1 LSLGQQGHAVSPRA
15 YDYFELSVINACS
28 FVLVLLGA
36 LESSQGPA
44 ANPNETPINSPQS
57 TVSPG
62 TSTITRAP
70 QVVLPSR
77 VATVVVRDNEKTKP
91 GTVKGIAGISPGD
104 LLTDEKLS
112 DARRRL
118 HASGLFQV
126 VEITPRALPNG
137 ETEVEILVKDKISW
151 VIAPMF
157 SFSSSNVGGGI
168 LYAENNLF
176 GENKK
181 FIASG
186 QYTSAE
192 SGVYLGFLNSNIFN
206 WYPLSM
212 TLETLYKLDRIDE
225 DQPLASAKNPFLER
239 RTKVQSFGGGI
250 GFIVNWFDVIKTAA
264 RYRYLRVSEVSSES
278 PLGFEPAFD
287 GPQRADANLR
297 LSISYDTL
305 REIGPIQDG
314 TVVELGYESSSS
326 LWGSSYRYR
335 EIGAT
340 FRYGWRLFEN
350 QNLRFRA
357 SSHFGFDY
365 PFHAE
370 LVAGG
375 NNLRGYLYREFRG
388 DTRFAGS
395 AEYHFPIFKVEPV
408 AIRGVA
414 FYDAAMIYFRDIPAN
429 LTRVDYT
436 GRVIR
441 RYLPDEVAGPSLK
454 NFGNGAGVGLRFYL
468 SNIVLPLLGIDY
480 GVGINSGAGRVYLVI
495 GVGT

>member
-1 LSLGQQGHAVSPRA
+1 
-15 YDYFELSVINACS
+15 VINVCS

-36 LESSQGPA
+36 LESSEGPA
-44 ANPNETPINSPQS
+44 ANPNESPINSPQP

-62 TSTITRAP
+62 TATITRGP

-77 VATVVVRDNEKTKP
+77 VDTVVVRDNEKTTA
-91 GTVKGIAGISPGD
+91 GTVRGIAGISKGD
-104 LLTDEKLS
+104 VLTDEKLS

-118 HASGLFQV
+118 QASGLFQR

-137 ETEVEILVKDKISW
+137 ETEVEISVKDKISW

-157 SFSSSNVGGGI
+157 SFSSNNVGGGL

-181 FIASG
+181 FIASA

-212 TLETLYKLDRIDE
+212 TLEALYKLDRTDE
-225 DQPLASAKNPFLER
+225 YQPLASAKDPLLER
-239 RTKVQSFGGGI
+239 RTKVQSYGGGV
-250 GFIVNWFDVIKTAA
+250 GFILNWFDVIKTAA
-264 RYRYLRVSEVSSES
+264 RYRYLRVSNVYQES
-278 PLGFEPAFD
+278 PLGLEPAFD
-287 GPQRADANLR
+287 PGPQRTDANLR

-314 TVVELGYESSSS
+314 TVVELGYESSST

-335 EIGAT
+335 ELGAT
-340 FRYGWRLFEN
+340 VRRAWRLFEN
-350 QNLRFRA
+350 QNLRFKA
-357 SSHFGFDY
+357 STHFGFDT

-388 DTRFAGS
+388 DTRFAAS
-395 AEYHFPIFKVEPV
+395 AEYHFPLFKIEPV

-414 FYDAAMIYFRDIPAN
+414 FYDGAMIYFRDIP
-429 LTRVDYT
+429 LDRTRVDYT
-436 GRVIR
+436 GQVVR
-441 RYLPDEVAGPSLK
+441 RYLPDAIGGPSLK
-454 NFGNGAGVGLRFYL
+454 NFGNGAGVGIRFYL
-468 SNIVLPLLGIDY
+468 SNIVLPLLGVDY
-480 GVGINSGAGRVYLVI
+480 GWGINSGTGRLYLVI

>member
-1 LSLGQQGHAVSPRA
+1 MMA
-15 YDYFELSVINACS
+15 
-28 FVLVLLGA
+28 LLGA
-36 LESSQGPA
+36 LDGPESPPA
-44 ANPNETPINSPQS
+44 ANPLDTPINSPQS
-57 TVSPG
+57 TSSPG
-62 TSTITRAP
+62 TSSIIRGA

-77 VATVVVRDNEKTKP
+77 VDSVVVRNNKKTTA
-91 GTVKGIAGISPGD
+91 GTVRGISGISPGD
-104 LLTDEKLS
+104 VLTDEKLS
-112 DARRRL
+112 DAQRRL
-118 HASGLFQV
+118 QASGLFQA
-126 VEITPRALPNG
+126 VEIIPRALPNG
-137 ETEVEILVKDKISW
+137 ETEVEISVIDKISW

-181 FIASG
+181 FIASA

-212 TLETLYKLDRIDE
+212 TLEALYKLDRTDE
-225 DQPLASAKNPFLER
+225 YQPLASAKDPLLER
-239 RTKVQSFGGGI
+239 RTKVQSYGGGI

-264 RYRYLRVSEVSSES
+264 RYRYLRVSNVYRES
-278 PLGFEPAFD
+278 PLGLESAFD
-287 GPQRADANLR
+287 PGPQRTDANLR

-305 REIGPIQDG
+305 REIGPIQEG
-314 TVVELGYESSSS
+314 TVVEVGYESSST

-335 EIGAT
+335 ELGAT
-340 FRYGWRLFEN
+340 FRRGWRLFES
-350 QNLRFRA
+350 QNVRFKA
-357 SSHFGFDY
+357 AAHLGFET

-388 DTRFAGS
+388 DTRFAAS
-395 AEYHFPIFKVEPV
+395 AEYHFPIFKIEPV

-414 FYDAAMIYFRDIPAN
+414 FYDGAMIYFRDIPADR
-429 LTRVDYT
+429 TRVDYT
-436 GRVIR
+436 GQVVR
-441 RYLPDEVAGPSLK
+441 RYLEDAVGGPNLK
-454 NFGNGAGVGLRFYL
+454 NFGNGAGVGIRFYL
-468 SNIVLPLLGIDY
+468 SNIVLPLLGVDY
-480 GVGINSGAGRVYLVI
+480 GWGINSGTGRLYLVI